1 MGSPWKVRKE
11 GAQEGTTKRGT
22 QTEAEGRRG
31 GALKTVRRILHVIS
45 KLMANKIR
53 ETVFERGPAREVLGP
68 GEGLPKGYRRGGRG
82 ARRRGPC
89 WPRAGHSNDEEDDVH
104 EGTNVHEGDEVR
116 NRVEDP

>member
-31 GALKTVRRILHVIS
+31 GPLKTVRRILHVIS

-68 GEGLPKGYRRGGRG
+68 WRGPSAGLPEGRMQG
-82 ARRRGPC
+82 APMGTALAACGPLK
-89 WPRAGHSNDEEDDVH
+89 
-104 EGTNVHEGDEVR
+104 
-116 NRVEDP
+116 